1 MGTYVTEKG
10 FNKRTYEDLVE
21 YYRRV
26 LTSIFGA
33 DFNLDPNQA
42 EGALLDSLAST
53 DAQTW
58 DVAEDTYTSNDLR
71 SAVGVALDNNV
82 GALLNILRQD
92 ATKARV
98 LDVSCIGDEGTVIPA
113 RRQVRNA
120 TTEPA
125 DRVDLETDVAVT
137 ITASAANYV
146 RYSVDDKDGTHE
158 ITLDTVTYTVGSE
171 TSKQAVI
178 LNFVSLLETDGYTAY
193 MSDIDG
199 GPYLEVL
206 IDNQSSRASNVFAV
220 GSPTSEMTREE
231 FGSPVATTAL
241 LEGFVDIGIGFIS
254 EIVTGVSGWKKV
266 YNFRPKLTGTG
277 TGVEL
282 DHEYRKRLELGVQSS
297 GLATEQAI
305 RRVVLNQVPEV
316 LSCIV
321 RSNRTMVA
329 FAAGAPTNGQ
339 APKSFQTYVDGV
351 GDLPDPN
358 NPSAVQQ
365 ALAEA
370 IFEAAGAGI
379 EVFGT
384 EGPIVVEDDDGEE
397 QEVYYS
403 IIQGIDIELKVRRE
417 KYEEF
422 NPYPVDGDDQ
432 ITANVVAYTRGNW
445 VIDKDVIP
453 SRLIPSVY
461 QTVGVG
467 SVVIEA
473 RIKGSGDPWSSDTI
487 PIDAVSV
494 ATLDSSDVTVEDL

>member
-1 MGTYVTEKG
+1 MSTYVTETG
-10 FNKRTYEDLVE
+10 FKKRTYEELVE

-33 DFNLDPNQA
+33 DFDLDPDQA
-42 EGALLDSLAST
+42 GGALLDALAST

-58 DVAEDTYTSNDLR
+58 DVAQDTYTSNDLR

-82 GALLNILRQD
+82 GALLSILRQD

-98 LDVSCIGDEGTVIPA
+98 LDVTCIGDEGTIVPA
-113 RRQVRNA
+113 GRQVRNL
-120 TTEPA
+120 TTVQD
-125 DRVDLETDVAVT
+125 DRVDFQTDVALT
-137 ITASAANYV
+137 ITATAANYV
-146 RYSVDDKDGTHE
+146 RYSVDDVSGTHQIE
-158 ITLDTVTYTVGSE
+158 LDSTTYTVGAYATKE
-171 TSKQAVI
+171 EVI
-178 LNFVSLLETDGYTAY
+178 DAMITVVTNDGYSAERVAE
-193 MSDIDG
+193 DG
-199 GPYLEVL
+199 NPFLHVL
-206 IDNQSSRASNVFAV
+206 IDNQSSRPSNVFEI
-220 GSPTSEMTREE
+220 GSTETQMSREE
-231 FGSPVATTAL
+231 FGSPVDTTAL
-241 LEGFVDIGIGFIS
+241 LEGFVDVGIGFIT

-266 YNFRPKLTGTG
+266 FNFRPKLTGTG

-282 DHEYRKRLELGVQSS
+282 DHEYRKRLELGVQSA

-329 FAAGAPTNGQ
+329 FPAGAPTNGQ

-370 IFEAAGAGI
+370 IFEAAPAGI
-379 EVFGT
+379 EIFGT
-384 EGPIVVEDDDGEE
+384 EGPIQVEDDDGET

-403 IIQGIDIELKVRRE
+403 IIQGIEIELKVRRE

-432 ITANVVAYTRGNW
+432 IIANVVAYTRENW
-445 VIDKDVIP
+445 IIDKDVIP

-461 QTVGVG
+461 QTLGVG
-467 SVVIEA
+467 SVIIEA
-473 RIKGSGDPWSSDTI
+473 RKKGSGDPWTSDTI
-487 PIDAVSV
+487 PIDSVSV
-494 ATLDSSDVTVEDL
+494 ATLDPSDVTVEDL